1 MAMQGIASPAPRPKV
16 LGRPKAL
23 GSHRPGRAGEP
34 AGGESVG
41 ASESL
46 DDVPHRP
53 RLPSYPP
60 VGPTDRLPDLYGS
73 LSALLGINVEL
84 AVAWYQTGT
93 LRGAGSGWSDSAPEQ
108 RVRVLARDPI
118 AIGLYG
124 VIC

>member
-1 MAMQGIASPAPRPKV
+1 MQGIASHAPRSKA

-23 GSHRPGRAGEP
+23 GSRRSGRAGEP
-34 AGGESVG
+34 AAGQSVG

-46 DDVPHRP
+46 DDVPQDP
-53 RLPSYPP
+53 RLPCYPP
-60 VGPTDRLPDLYGS
+60 GGPSDRLRDLYGS
-73 LSALLGINVEL
+73 TSTTFGINVEL